1 MSVIA
6 QLIEALEGRDPHLR
20 GHCGRVTAFAEAI
33 AVHLGWGEKRLAG
46 IRVGG
51 ALHDVGKLA
60 IAESV
65 LRKPGCLTL
74 AELADIRTHPEAG
87 ARLLGGIEDLSPA
100 LPYVLF
106 HHERWDGGGY
116 PHGLAGEAIP
126 AEGRLLAVA
135 DAFDAMISSRPYRPA
150 LGVHTALAEVDRCAG
165 SQFDPQVAQAFLAT
179 WHAGEIAV
187 AELLPAA
194 SGL

>member
-1 MSVIA
+1 MSLVA
-6 QLIEALEGRDPHLR
+6 HLTVALESRDPHLR

-33 AVHLGWGEKRLAG
+33 ALRLGWGEKRLAG
-46 IRVGG
+46 LRLGG

-60 IAESV
+60 ISETV
-65 LRKPGCLTL
+65 LRKPGPLTC
-74 AELADIRTHPEAG
+74 AEVAHIRTHPEAG
-87 ARLLGGIEDLSPA
+87 ARLLGGIESLSPA

-106 HHERWDGGGY
+106 HHERWDGSGY

-126 AEGRLLAVA
+126 TEGRLLAVA
-135 DAFDAMISSRPYRPA
+135 DAFDAMISARPYRPA
-150 LGVHTALAEVDRCAG
+150 LFVHAALAELDRCAG

-179 WHAGEIAV
+179 WHAGEIAA
-187 AELLPAA
+187 AEPLPAA

>member
-6 QLIEALEGRDPHLR
+6 HLTVALESRDPHLR

-33 AVHLGWGEKRLAG
+33 AVRLGWGEKRLAG
-46 IRVGG
+46 LRLGG

-60 IAESV
+60 VAESI
-65 LRKPGCLTL
+65 LHKPGRLTR
-74 AELADIRTHPEAG
+74 AELAQIRTHPEAG
-87 ARLLGGIEDLSPA
+87 ARLLGGIESLSPA

-106 HHERWDGGGY
+106 HHERWDGDGY

-126 AEGRLLAVA
+126 TEGRLIAVA
-135 DAFDAMISSRPYRPA
+135 DAFDAMTSSRPYRPA
-150 LGVHTALAEVDRCAG
+150 QPVHAALAELDRCAG
-165 SQFDPQVAQAFLAT
+165 SQFDPLVACAFIAA
-179 WHAGEIAV
+179 WRAGELAA
-187 AELLPAA
+187 AEPLPAA